1 MFDDM
6 AKRGFFITFEGG
18 EGCGKSTQIASVA
31 TYLEATG
38 RQCVITREPGGTPLA
53 EEIRDLLLSA
63 KRGASIL
70 PKTELLLFAAARAQH
85 VEELI
90 RPALES
96 GKCVISDRFVDSS
109 YAYQG
114 GARNLGNDSAVSINN
129 FAIGGCMPD
138 LTILLDLEPEEGL
151 KRAHIRDDGNTD
163 RMGAQ
168 KLEFYKT
175 VRAAFLGIA
184 AKNPERFAV
193 VDSSGSQAE
202 TTQKVLSAVKERLH
216 V

>member
-1 MFDDM
+1 MFVNM

-31 TYLEATG
+31 AYLEAAG

-114 GARNLGNDSAVSINN
+114 GASLNN
-129 FAIGGCMPD
+129 G
-138 LTILLDLEPEEGL
+138 
-151 KRAHIRDDGNTD
+151 K
-163 RMGAQ
+163 
-168 KLEFYKT
+168 
-175 VRAAFLGIA
+175 
-184 AKNPERFAV
+184 
-193 VDSSGSQAE
+193 
-202 TTQKVLSAVKERLH
+202 
-216 V
+216 